1 MAAEKKIG
9 PSGTPV
15 GKKIGPT
22 VSGTPV
28 EKIGPSGTPVGED
41 VSHERE
47 KRAVPDRVEMYVAE
61 FRRRSAGLSGE
72 ELEVEIARLMDRIVE
87 RQLAMAPEGVRPELR
102 ETLKRLLANDPAFAP
117 MLAELRSS
125 AQK

>member
-1 MAAEKKIG
+1 MAADKKERVVKLVA
-9 PSGTPV
+9 SGTPAV
-15 GKKIGPT
+15 D
-22 VSGTPV
+22 
-28 EKIGPSGTPVGED
+28 ED

-61 FRRRSAGLSGE
+61 FRRRSAGLSGD
-72 ELEVEIARLMDRIVE
+72 ELEAEIARLMDRIVE

-117 MLAELRSS
+117 LLAELRGSPSS
-125 AQK
+125 GAR